1 MPPRALS
8 LTGHDNPRRV
18 LLPLGLAVCLS
29 LFGDLTLYAVL
40 PSQREVVGLSLASV
54 GVMLGINRLIR
65 LPGNPLI
72 GARFDRVGRR
82 RLFLL
87 GMALGTCSTLGY
99 GLVTGFLPFLLT
111 RLLWG
116 IAWTLINV
124 GGMTMVQDISTRAN
138 RGRLIGIYHA
148 WMLVGFAAGPLL
160 GGFLVDTVGFRT
172 TMQLYAV
179 TAAAGLLIAVLALP
193 ETQPE
198 RADAPLEERPVWA
211 PGALQRIQGTLRRNP
226 RLLAV
231 LLLTLIFQFV
241 GEGIALST
249 LNLLLTE
256 RFGPQVTVGALAL
269 GVASATGVLSALRSV
284 IAGSTG
290 PLAGLL
296 SDRRNER
303 GFVLMGS
310 LMSGAVGFALLGMAR
325 SLPLIVLAIILSAAS
340 AGAGMASLTAA
351 MGDLAPT
358 RRRGAVMGAYATAG
372 DIGSAA
378 GPFLAYA
385 LVLVMPLAWVYAIC
399 AGAFLIGIL
408 LLQRLY
414 HRA

>member
-1 MPPRALS
+1 MPPRS
-8 LTGHDNPRRV
+8 PSWTRYENPRRV

-72 GARFDRVGRR
+72 GARLDRVGRR

-179 TAAAGLLIAVLALP
+179 TTGAGLLIAVWALP

-198 RADAPLEERPVWA
+198 RPDAPTEEHRAWA
-211 PGALQRIQGTLRRNP
+211 PGAVRRIRETLRRNP
-226 RLLAV
+226 RLLSV

-249 LNLLLTE
+249 LNLLLIE

-290 PLAGLL
+290 PLAGHV

-303 GFVLMGS
+303 SFVLMGS
-310 LMSGAVGFALLGMAR
+310 LMSGAVGFTLLGMAR

-385 LVLVMPLAWVYAIC
+385 LVLVMPLAWIYLIC
-399 AGAFLIGIL
+399 AVAFLIGIL

>member
-290 PLAGLL
+290 PLAGHL

-358 RRRGAVMGAYATAG
+358 RRRGTVMGAYATAG

>member
-72 GARFDRVGRR
+72 GARLDRVGRR

-198 RADAPLEERPVWA
+198 RADVPLEERAVWA

-249 LNLLLTE
+249 LNLLLIE

-310 LMSGAVGFALLGMAR
+310 LMSGAAGFALLGMAR

-358 RRRGAVMGAYATAG
+358 RRRGTVMGAYATAG